1 MHLRSFPVVQG
12 DLSVT
17 PLTGSP
23 HGRAHRP
30 AVALCGGARPPAR
43 RRPRAAELART
54 AGRGSRVAE
63 LAWMPVVAPRGGSH
77 ALRGGARPHARAIVA
92 PARRSSPAC
101 PASDPRGGA
110 RPHGRP
116 WPAWPLRG
124 GGRLDAGSAPARGRS
139 PRCRLWPL
147 RGGGLLDAGSAPVRR
162 LTCTAGRGP
171 WLGRGEKMKR
181 TVVTSPLKNTRS
193 SYHSVV
199 TLPNRSKLHYIT
211 QALASL
217 APDSS
222 QAKVS
227 QIAKHPPIVTWA
239 ATLCVVG
246 PCTHPHVSQVRQP
259 DTTSERN

>member
-1 MHLRSFPVVQG
+1 VRRS
-12 DLSVT
+12 
-17 PLTGSP
+17 SP
-23 HGRAHRP
+23 TRP
-30 AVALCGGARPPAR
+30 AAAPCGGARPHGRSWLPRGGARLDAGGGSARRISRPAR
-43 RRPRAAELART
+43 RRSPACSGDCGPCATELARML
-54 AGRGSRVAE
+54 GQR
-63 LAWMPVVAPRGGSH
+63 
-77 ALRGGARPHARAIVA
+77 
-92 PARRSSPAC
+92 PARRSSPA
-101 PASDPRGGA
+101 
-110 RPHGRP
+110 RPTV
-116 WPAWPLRG
+116 
-124 GGRLDAGSAPARGRS
+124 AGLAPARGRS

-147 RGGGLLDAGSAPVRR
+147 RGGGLLDAGSAPARR

-211 QALASL
+211 QASASL

-227 QIAKHPPIVTWA
+227 QVAKHPPIVTWA

-246 PCTHPHVSQVRQP
+246 LCTHPHVSQVRQP